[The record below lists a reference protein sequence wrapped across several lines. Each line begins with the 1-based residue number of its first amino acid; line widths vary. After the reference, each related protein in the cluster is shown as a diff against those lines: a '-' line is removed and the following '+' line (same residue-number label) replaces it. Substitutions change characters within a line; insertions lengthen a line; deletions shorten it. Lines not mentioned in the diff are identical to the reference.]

1 MKSNPALPRGLLLVL
16 AAFSCGAFA
25 AEWQEADFPAPNAG
39 RLAFTITADGNPA
52 CATYDGANCL
62 WGKGRSE
69 IDFSKVRPL
78 ACGARHR
85 ELYGS
90 TGFEDPK
97 HWCNLALRVAGAS
110 TPPTAPA
117 PSPASPRSPAPT
129 SPPATPAPQ
138 PTPQP
143 APPGTGPRLTDWSP
157 WARAADVDY
166 RYRVRWDP
174 ASGGPGKT
182 VEAIFEIHNRGS
194 KTWTGVARSL
204 DCAQGSLWGSSD
216 VSVGAQQ
223 TRQVSVRGPNC
234 GSARAADIRPN
245 IVRQGKFD

>member
-1 MKSNPALPRGLLLVL
+1 MKRRAWLANVVSAACLASSQVL
-16 AAFSCGAFA
+16 AA
-25 AEWQEADFPAPNAG
+25 EQWQEANFPAPNAG

-62 WGKGRSE
+62 WGKSVAE
-69 IDFSKVRPL
+69 IDFAKVKPL

-97 HWCNLALRVAGAS
+97 HWCNLALRLSGA
-110 TPPTAPA
+110 TPPPAAPAPPTPAPPPATTTRPPSPAPA
-117 PSPASPRSPAPT
+117 PSA
-129 SPPATPAPQ
+129 
-138 PTPQP
+138 
-143 APPGTGPRLTDWSP
+143 GPRLSDWSP

-174 ASGGPGKT
+174 ATGGPGKT
-182 VEAIFEIHNRGS
+182 IEAIFEIRNRGN
-194 KTWTGVARSL
+194 KTWAGVARSL
-204 DCAQGSLWGSSD
+204 DCAQGTLWGSSD

-223 TRQVSVRGPNC
+223 TREARVRAPNC
-234 GSARAADIRPN
+234 GTARNPDIRPN
-245 IVRQGKFD
+245 VVRQGKFD

>member
-1 MKSNPALPRGLLLVL
+1 MKSTAAVHARSLVLVL
-16 AAFSCGAFA
+16 AASSCSALA

-69 IDFSKVRPL
+69 IDFSKVKPL

-97 HWCNLALRVAGAS
+97 HWCNLALRVAGGS
-110 TPPTAPA
+110 PPPTAP
-117 PSPASPRSPAPT
+117 PPAVPRSPAPT

-138 PTPQP
+138 P
-143 APPGTGPRLTDWSP
+143 APPGSGTRLTDWSP
-157 WARAADVDY
+157 WARAADVHY

-194 KTWTGVARSL
+194 KTWAGVARSL
-204 DCAQGSLWGSSD
+204 DCAQGTLWGSSD

>member
-1 MKSNPALPRGLLLVL
+1 MKRRAWLANVVSAGCLASARAL
-16 AAFSCGAFA
+16 GA
-25 AEWQEADFPAPNAG
+25 EQWQEATFPAPNAG

-62 WGKGRSE
+62 WGKSVAQ
-69 IDFSKVRPL
+69 IDFAKVKPL

-97 HWCNLALRVAGAS
+97 HWCNLALRLSGA
-110 TPPTAPA
+110 TPPPAPA
-117 PSPASPRSPAPT
+117 QPTPAPPPATTTRPPPPPAPT
-129 SPPATPAPQ
+129 PSA
-138 PTPQP
+138 
-143 APPGTGPRLTDWSP
+143 GPRLSDWSP

-174 ASGGPGKT
+174 ATGGPGKT
-182 VEAIFEIHNRGS
+182 IEAIFEIRNRGS
-194 KTWTGVARSL
+194 KTWAGVARSL
-204 DCAQGSLWGSSD
+204 DCAQGTLWGSSN

-223 TRQVSVRGPNC
+223 TREARVRAPNC
-234 GSARAADIRPN
+234 GTARNPDIRPN
-245 IVRQGKFD
+245 VVRQGKFD

>member
-1 MKSNPALPRGLLLVL
+1 MKRRAWLANVVSAGCLASARAL
-16 AAFSCGAFA
+16 GA
-25 AEWQEADFPAPNAG
+25 EQWQEANFPAPNAG

-62 WGKGRSE
+62 WGKSVAE
-69 IDFSKVRPL
+69 IDFAKVKPL

-97 HWCNLALRVAGAS
+97 HWCNLALRLSGA
-110 TPPTAPA
+110 TPPPAPA
-117 PSPASPRSPAPT
+117 QPTPAPPPATTTRPPPPPAPT
-129 SPPATPAPQ
+129 PSA
-138 PTPQP
+138 
-143 APPGTGPRLTDWSP
+143 GPRLSDWSP

-174 ASGGPGKT
+174 ATGGPGKT
-182 VEAIFEIHNRGS
+182 IEAIFEIRNRGS
-194 KTWTGVARSL
+194 KTWAGVARSL
-204 DCAQGSLWGSSD
+204 DCAQGTLWGSSD

-223 TRQVSVRGPNC
+223 TREARVRAPNC
-234 GSARAADIRPN
+234 GTARNPDIRPN
-245 IVRQGKFD
+245 VVRQGKFD

>member
-1 MKSNPALPRGLLLVL
+1 MKRRAWLANVVSAGCLASARAL
-16 AAFSCGAFA
+16 GA
-25 AEWQEADFPAPNAG
+25 EQWQEANFPAPNAG

-62 WGKGRSE
+62 WGKSMAE
-69 IDFSKVRPL
+69 IDFAKVKPL

-97 HWCNLALRVAGAS
+97 HWCNLALRLSGA
-110 TPPTAPA
+110 TPPPAPA
-117 PSPASPRSPAPT
+117 QPTPAPPPATTTRPPPPPAPT
-129 SPPATPAPQ
+129 PSA
-138 PTPQP
+138 
-143 APPGTGPRLTDWSP
+143 GPRLSDWSP

-174 ASGGPGKT
+174 ATGGPGKT
-182 VEAIFEIHNRGS
+182 IEAIFEIRNRGS
-194 KTWTGVARSL
+194 KTWAGVARSL
-204 DCAQGSLWGSSD
+204 DCAQGTLWGSSD

-223 TRQVSVRGPNC
+223 TREARVRAPNC
-234 GSARAADIRPN
+234 GTARNPDIRPN
-245 IVRQGKFD
+245 VVRQGKFD

>member
-1 MKSNPALPRGLLLVL
+1 MKRRAWLANVVSAGCLASARAL
-16 AAFSCGAFA
+16 GA
-25 AEWQEADFPAPNAG
+25 EQWQEANFPAPNAG

-62 WGKGRSE
+62 WGKSVAQ
-69 IDFSKVRPL
+69 IDFAKVKPL

-97 HWCNLALRVAGAS
+97 HWCNLALRLSGA
-110 TPPTAPA
+110 TPPPAPA
-117 PSPASPRSPAPT
+117 QPTPAPPPATTTRPPPPPAPT
-129 SPPATPAPQ
+129 PSA
-138 PTPQP
+138 
-143 APPGTGPRLTDWSP
+143 GPRLSDWSP

-174 ASGGPGKT
+174 ATGGPGKT
-182 VEAIFEIHNRGS
+182 IEAIFEIRNRGS
-194 KTWTGVARSL
+194 KTWAGVARSL
-204 DCAQGSLWGSSD
+204 DCAQGTLWGSSD

-223 TRQVSVRGPNC
+223 TREARVRAPNC
-234 GSARAADIRPN
+234 GTARNPDIRPN
-245 IVRQGKFD
+245 VVRQGKFD